1 MILVY
6 GFTVYLA
13 FTGEI
18 PISSMVMCISAATGM
33 VTAST
38 AITQSV
44 IDLKRVCQYSAPFF
58 ELCHLPPVKPE
69 GKEKVPHGSV
79 WEIEFQNVSFAYP
92 HTEEKILKNI
102 SVKITSGQKLS
113 IVGLNGAGKTTFVKL
128 LLRLYDP
135 DEGRIL
141 LNGKDIGAFDY
152 GEYTDLFSV
161 VFQDFQLFS
170 GSIAENIAV
179 ADEYEEEKIEQ
190 ALKKVNLSD
199 FVNQLE
205 EKSETQLLRIFDEKG
220 IELSGGQAG
229 RVAIARA
236 VYKDAPF
243 VVLDEPTAALDPI
256 AEYEIY
262 KNFNDLV
269 RGKTTIYISHRL
281 SSCRFCD
288 AVAVFENGR
297 ITEYGSHDK
306 LLENRDGL
314 YSEMWHAQS
323 RYYV

>member
-1 MILVY
+1 MRKLNLSANPLVMVLDRIHSSDLLHFIAAFL
-6 GFTVYLA
+6 GF
-13 FTGEI
+13 I
-18 PISSMVMCISAATGM
+18 CPKCIWHNGYPDSRNTSA
-33 VTAST
+33 
-38 AITQSV
+38 
-44 IDLKRVCQYSAPFF
+44 DPRR
-58 ELCHLPPVKPE
+58 
-69 GKEKVPHGSV
+69 
-79 WEIEFQNVSFAYP
+79 
-92 HTEEKILKNI
+92 
-102 SVKITSGQKLS
+102 
-113 IVGLNGAGKTTFVKL
+113 GAGL
-128 LLRLYDP
+128 ARHPRHGAESCPADIR
-135 DEGRIL
+135 RI
-141 LNGKDIGAFDY
+141 GCFAW
-152 GEYTDLFSV
+152 T
-161 VFQDFQLFS
+161 
-170 GSIAENIAV
+170 IAENIALCDYENIDHQKLEYALRLSGLKETV
-179 ADEYEEEKIEQ
+179 DRLAEGYRTQMLRVLDE
-190 ALKKVNLSD
+190 N
-199 FVNQLE
+199 
-205 EKSETQLLRIFDEKG
+205 G